1 VTSANWVEVV
11 AAILVFG
18 GAIVTAYFTARGAA
32 KAADT
37 TREVGLATVDA
48 SREDKFIERLQ
59 ARLDAVEADSTECT
73 KRFEDQRRVIYKLQD
88 RVVILERAQLR
99 DAEMKHMLRGFIRE
113 LLAAWPDAGHP
124 FTKPPVIPIGLF
136 EDEEKPS

>member
-1 VTSANWVEVV
+1 MTSANWVEVV

-18 GAIVTAYFTARGAA
+18 GAIVTAYFTALGAS

-37 TREVGLATVDA
+37 TRE
-48 SREDKFIERLQ
+48 FIERLQ
-59 ARLDAVEADSTECT
+59 TSLERLEADSAECT
-73 KRFEDQRRVIYKLQD
+73 KRFEDQRRVIYRLQD
-88 RVVILERAQLR
+88 RVVVLERAQLR

-124 FTKPPVIPIGLF
+124 YTKPPVIPIGLF